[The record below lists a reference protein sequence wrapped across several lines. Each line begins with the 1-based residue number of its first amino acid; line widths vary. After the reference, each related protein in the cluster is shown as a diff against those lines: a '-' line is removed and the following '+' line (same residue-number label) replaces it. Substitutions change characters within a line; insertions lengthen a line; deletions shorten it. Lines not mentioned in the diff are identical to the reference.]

1 METHE
6 EKTND
11 FTDNN
16 GGIRSMDRI
25 QMCVDSLIEAVREG
39 EAYQRYLNCEEK
51 LKAQPE
57 LRERIDEFRAAV
69 FRLNNDESSGDLYEK
84 IDQFEKQYQDFR
96 KDPVVNEYLEA
107 ELDMCKLMQRI
118 NRRIQGG
125 VDIQIPQV

>member
-1 METHE
+1 
-6 EKTND
+6 
-11 FTDNN
+11 
-16 GGIRSMDRI
+16 MDRI

>member
-1 METHE
+1 METYE

-57 LRERIDEFRAAV
+57 LRERIDDFRAAV
-69 FRLNNDESSGDLYEK
+69 FRLNNDENSGDLYEK

-96 KDPVVNEYLEA
+96 KDPVVNEFLEA

-125 VDIQIPQV
+125 VDIQIPRV

>member
-1 METHE
+1 
-6 EKTND
+6 
-11 FTDNN
+11 
-16 GGIRSMDRI
+16 MDRI

-39 EAYQRYLNCEEK
+39 EAYQRYLSCEEK
-51 LKAQPE
+51 LKEQPE
-57 LRERIDEFRAAV
+57 LRKRIDEFRAAV

-96 KDPVVNEYLEA
+96 KDPVVNEFLEA

-118 NRRIQGG
+118 NNRIQGG